1 MPYLQT
7 GKLVREKPTG
17 KGKHGLLRWFS
28 VKNLSANTRDAGS
41 IPELGRSP
49 GEGNGNLLQCSCLGI
64 PWTEEP
70 MNSRLHSMRLQRSD
84 MIYRLNNKGKH
95 TVMVGN
101 HSQI

>member
-41 IPELGRSP
+41 IPGWGKSP
-49 GEGNGNLLQCSCLGI
+49 GGGDGNTCQYSCLENAMDREAWQATVHGFAKSQS
-64 PWTEEP
+64 TEA
-70 MNSRLHSMRLQRSD
+70 
-84 MIYRLNNKGKH
+84 
-95 TVMVGN
+95 T
-101 HSQI
+101 